1 MTEIM
6 KLDKFFKITMT
17 NIFKHLKENIN
28 KMVREMEDGKN
39 NKMEYAV
46 YSTQNTILEVKKSQ
60 NGLNNHLVSQE

>member
-6 KLDKFFKITMT
+6 KLVGKFFKITVT

-39 NKMEYAV
+39 NRMEYV
-46 YSTQNTILEVKKSQ
+46 VCSTQNTILKVKKTTKWAK
-60 NGLNNHLVSQE
+60 